1 MAVFGR
7 WGKKPIEIRTNIL
20 KSVYIPKGVE
30 TMAEPKTQ
38 KTNASVEAFL
48 ESIPNEQTRV
58 DCFEIAKMMKQAAK
72 SEPAM
77 WGSSIVGFGEYML
90 TYANGS
96 QLPWPLIAFSPRKQ
110 NITLYIDPNTENY
123 ESMLEKLGKHS
134 TSKVC
139 LYIKKLADVDRKVL
153 REIIMNSVKVTK
165 KLNK

>member
-1 MAVFGR
+1 
-7 WGKKPIEIRTNIL
+7 
-20 KSVYIPKGVE
+20 
-30 TMAEPKTQ
+30 MAEPKTQ

-48 ESIPNEQTRV
+48 GSIPNEQTRA
-58 DCFEIAKMMKQAAK
+58 DCFEIAKMMRQAANA
-72 SEPAM
+72 EPAV

-110 NITLYIDPNTENY
+110 YITLYIDPGIENY
-123 ESMLEKLGKHS
+123 ENLLKKLGKHS

-153 REIIMNSVKVTK
+153 KEIITNSVKVTK

>member
-1 MAVFGR
+1 
-7 WGKKPIEIRTNIL
+7 
-20 KSVYIPKGVE
+20 
-30 TMAEPKTQ
+30 MAEPKTQ

-48 ESIPNEQTRV
+48 ESIPNEQTRA
-58 DCFEIAKMMKQAAK
+58 DCFEIVKMMKQAAK
-72 SEPAM
+72 AEPAM
-77 WGSSIVGFGEYML
+77 WGSSIVGFGEYTL

-123 ESMLEKLGKHS
+123 ESLLKKLGKHS

-139 LYIKKLADVDRKVL
+139 LYIKKLADIDRKVL
-153 REIIMNSVKVTK
+153 KDIITNSVKVTK

>member
-1 MAVFGR
+1 
-7 WGKKPIEIRTNIL
+7 
-20 KSVYIPKGVE
+20 
-30 TMAEPKTQ
+30 MAEPKTQ

-48 ESIPNEQTRV
+48 ESIPNEQTRA
-58 DCFEIAKMMKQAAK
+58 DCFEIVKMMKQAAK
-72 SEPAM
+72 AEPAM

-110 NITLYIDPNTENY
+110 YITLYIDPGMEGY
-123 ESMLEKLGKHS
+123 ESRLKKLGKYS

-139 LYIKKLADVDRKVL
+139 LYIKKLADVDRNVL
-153 REIIMNSVKVTK
+153 KEIIVESVKATK